1 MFTMDCDLTAS
12 PVKILLVDDE
22 PSAQLELTAL
32 LSKLGDVHT
41 ADTGEA
47 ALAQL
52 EQLKPDIILL
62 DIEMPRMDGF
72 EVATHVRHDSRLQ
85 DVPIIMIT
93 SRTGEKH
100 RERAFDIGVN
110 CYMGKPFQENELLST
125 IRELLGELQET
136 DNG

>member
-1 MFTMDCDLTAS
+1 MQESNRPFDS
-12 PVKILLVDDE
+12 F
-22 PSAQLELTAL
+22 
-32 LSKLGDVHT
+32 
-41 ADTGEA
+41 
-47 ALAQL
+47 
-52 EQLKPDIILL
+52 LL
-62 DIEMPRMDGF
+62 DIMMPGINGISLCEMIRDVPFYR
-72 EVATHVRHDSRLQ
+72 A
-85 DVPIIMIT
+85 VPIIMIT